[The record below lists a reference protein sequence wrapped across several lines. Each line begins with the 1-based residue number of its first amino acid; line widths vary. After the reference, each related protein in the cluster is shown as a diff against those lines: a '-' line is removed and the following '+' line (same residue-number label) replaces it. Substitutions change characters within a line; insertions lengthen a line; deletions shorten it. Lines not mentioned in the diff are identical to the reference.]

1 MSIIG
6 VLTLPT
12 IAHLMVVDDHRFVED
27 NTEVTKAGERLR
39 RLLARPASPDFQ
51 ESANF
56 IWAAALLEFALEIV
70 DTKQYRLQDVGLT
83 ERDIA
88 REGHE
93 IPCGCDH
100 RNPRDRNF
108 FADIQRRFGKAGFR
122 GLQIYVW
129 WNLQA
134 GGGFALSEVGRES
147 GAVWLEALT
156 LRERGRGPQR
166 LVAHEL
172 GHFLTLQHPAP
183 PLENSRRLMTPE
195 YEGPELTPEEITRA
209 AAHARRV
216 MGA

>member
-1 MSIIG
+1 MVDTISLRI
-6 VLTLPT
+6 PT
-12 IAHLMVVDDHRFVED
+12 IAHLMVVNDPRFEED
-27 NTEVTKAGERLR
+27 NTEVRKAGVRLQ
-39 RLLARPASPDFQ
+39 RLLAGPASPDY
-51 ESANF
+51 EGSANF
-56 IWAAALLEFALEIV
+56 LWRVAQLEFVLENV
-70 DTKQYRLQDVGLT
+70 DTKQYDLRDVGLT

-100 RNPRDRNF
+100 RSPRDRNF
-108 FADIQRRFGKAGFR
+108 VADIQRRFGKIGFR
-122 GLQIYVW
+122 GLQVYVW
-129 WNLQA
+129 WNLAA
-134 GGGFALSEVGRES
+134 GGGFALSEIGDGL
-147 GAVWLEALT
+147 GAIWLEALT
-156 LRERGRGPQR
+156 LRERGGGPQR

-195 YEGPELTPEEITRA
+195 YEGPELTPAEIARA